1 MKIEE
6 LEAKTIELE
15 KKLEQETVARGEA
28 EKLLEKRTHDLHLA
42 NKELSTLAANLEA
55 QVEQRTL
62 ELSIALQEAK
72 AATVA
77 KSEFLAIMS
86 HEIRTPMNGVLGMGE
101 LLANTH
107 LDEEQKHL
115 VGTINSSGKA
125 LLSLLNDVLD
135 FSKIEAGKLELE
147 DAPVQ
152 YTHLVEEI
160 VKIYEPTAV
169 QKNINITTN
178 ISNLVPEY
186 IIGDATRLRQI
197 ILNFVSNAV
206 KFTSIGSVEITLSIV
221 EKFDDLITIQLCV
234 SDTGAGIPD
243 DKFTKLFKPFSQVDS
258 STTRKYGGT
267 GLGLAICSKLSELM
281 DGNIWIESEV
291 GKGSKFY
298 FSWNA
303 KTTSNIVVKNEED
316 KHHNTNISILVA
328 EDNPVNQKV
337 VELHLKKLGLACSTA
352 NDGAQAVDMVKSGNY
367 DLILMDIQMPH
378 KDGLEATRE
387 IKAMELAK
395 QPIIV
400 ALTANA
406 FKEDKNACQEAG
418 MDDFLS
424 KPFTMGLLKKILVKF
439 FPE

>member
-1 MKIEE
+1 M
-6 LEAKTIELE
+6 
-15 KKLEQETVARGEA
+15 
-28 EKLLEKRTHDLHLA
+28 
-42 NKELSTLAANLEA
+42 
-55 QVEQRTL
+55 
-62 ELSIALQEAK
+62 
-72 AATVA
+72 
-77 KSEFLAIMS
+77 
-86 HEIRTPMNGVLGMGE
+86 
-101 LLANTH
+101 
-107 LDEEQKHL
+107 
-115 VGTINSSGKA
+115 
-125 LLSLLNDVLD
+125 
-135 FSKIEAGKLELE
+135 
-147 DAPVQ
+147 
-152 YTHLVEEI
+152 
-160 VKIYEPTAV
+160 
-169 QKNINITTN
+169 
-178 ISNLVPEY
+178 
-186 IIGDATRLRQI
+186 
-197 ILNFVSNAV
+197 
-206 KFTSIGSVEITLSIV
+206 
-221 EKFDDLITIQLCV
+221 